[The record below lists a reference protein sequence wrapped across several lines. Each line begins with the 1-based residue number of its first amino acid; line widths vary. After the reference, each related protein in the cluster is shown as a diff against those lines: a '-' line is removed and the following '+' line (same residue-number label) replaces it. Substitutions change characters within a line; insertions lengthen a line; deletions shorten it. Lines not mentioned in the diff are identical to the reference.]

1 MSRCQRRARAP
12 TGFALV
18 LGAGG
23 GFGFERSTGLH
34 VLGARSS
41 GTASRTSYCGSV
53 WLCELLR
60 SQARDTNNP
69 GAQMDLG
76 PEDILLLISRDPEKT
91 ARRLSKVKA
100 RREAE
105 ARKKV
110 AEDASR
116 LLRSANARFRKA
128 ERSGDV
134 AEAARLRLEGE
145 ERLKDL
151 AAVDPAAWP
160 WARWMY
166 AVRDRD
172 VLVPDGGQAPV
183 YQGLRVG
190 APSPWNPE
198 KLQLLVFGRVR
209 GTEIGLREA
218 GTANWSLQKLEQV
231 ANLFL
236 APEHLDPPWPAD
248 EEEASLRAAEV
259 RVEHALRYGG
269 NWTALSWTLAD
280 DAWLARAWA
289 KLGRLVVTRMA
300 AATSW
305 YAEQQRVPVV
315 GTLGLRVARGGQ
327 IRDGEVLP
335 PTLAGWARF
344 LELAPGS
351 GVRFTEL
358 DEAGVY
364 WFDRRIPRDLLVAAA
379 EAAK

>member
-1 MSRCQRRARAP
+1 
-12 TGFALV
+12 
-18 LGAGG
+18 
-23 GFGFERSTGLH
+23 
-34 VLGARSS
+34 
-41 GTASRTSYCGSV
+41 
-53 WLCELLR
+53 
-60 SQARDTNNP
+60 
-69 GAQMDLG
+69 MDLG

-91 ARRLSKVKA
+91 SRRLSEVKA

-128 ERSGDV
+128 ERSSDV

-183 YQGLRVG
+183 YEGLRVG

-198 KLQLLVFGRVR
+198 KLQLLAFGRVR
-209 GTEIGLREA
+209 GTEIGLRES
-218 GTANWSLQKLEQV
+218 GTANWSLQKLDQV

-236 APEHLDPPWPAD
+236 APEHLDPAWPAD

-259 RVEHALRYGG
+259 RVEHALRHGG
-269 NWTALSWTLAD
+269 NWTALSWTFAD
-280 DAWLARAWA
+280 DAWLTRAWA
-289 KLGRLVVTRMA
+289 KHGRLVVTRMA
-300 AATSW
+300 ATTSW

-315 GTLGLRVARGGQ
+315 GPLGLRIARGGQ

-351 GVRFTEL
+351 AVRFTEL